1 MLRWEGL
8 NLLLDDQEKETD
20 ESDNVAKFDEFFEA
34 DDE

>member
-1 MLRWEGL
+1 MGRTQFT
-8 NLLLDDQEKETD
+8 LDDQEKETD